1 MPWYINRSGEKLW
14 YEDRGAGCPVVLIH
28 GWCMSSA
35 VWKYQFDGLASS
47 VRLIAPD
54 VRGHGRSK
62 GISAQLDFNRLA
74 DDLVELFELLDLSRA
89 ILVGW
94 SMGAQVAL
102 QAYAALSGRLS
113 GLVLVAATP
122 CFTANENFAHGL
134 SATEARGMRI
144 KVERSMQRALDG
156 FHSRLFAEDEL
167 ENHPSAAEIKQLL
180 SMIELPDSVAA
191 LDALDALTRTDM
203 RPLLATIDLP
213 VLIVNGARDRICLPQ
228 ASSYLKEHI
237 SAAVQETYQR
247 CGHAPF
253 LTQYQHFNAGLIRF
267 TRSISGQNA

>member
-1 MPWYINRSGEKLW
+1 MPWYINRNGEKLW
-14 YEDRGAGCPVVLIH
+14 YEDRGVGCPVVLVH

-35 VWKYQFDGLASS
+35 VWKYQFDGLAAS

-54 VRGHGRSK
+54 IRGHGRSK
-62 GISAQLDFNRLA
+62 GISAQLDFDHLA
-74 DDLVELFELLDLSRA
+74 NDLVDLFERLDLSRA

-102 QAYAALSGRLS
+102 QAYAALSGRLA

-167 ENHPSAAEIKQLL
+167 ENHPSAAEIKPLL

-191 LDALDALTRTDM
+191 LDALDALARTDM
-203 RPLLATIDLP
+203 RPLLTAIDLP

-237 SAAVQETYQR
+237 SAAVQETYPL